1 MKRSELV
8 KLLAPIVGGIVRAE
22 LTINQLQE
30 LRLLNPTH
38 LKKIIRRDIE
48 LMPYEDTVIMEGWE
62 PE

>member
-1 MKRSELV
+1 MKRSKLV

-22 LTINQLQE
+22 LTINQLEE

-48 LMPYEDTVIMEGWE
+48 LMPYEDTIEVTGWE
-62 PE
+62 EE

>member
-1 MKRSELV
+1 MKRSKLV

-22 LTINQLQE
+22 LTINQLEE

-48 LMPYEDTVIMEGWE
+48 LMPYEDTIEVAGWE
-62 PE
+62 EE